1 MANATE
7 RMIDLAM
14 EQAAPAD
21 ANPFTGRLA
30 EEYGLLTTICPNA
43 AELTRRFADRIGS
56 WRRRTSPAGSAGGP
70 LLGIEI
76 GCGTGRSTL
85 SLLESRSDL
94 KLVAIDSS
102 AAMLEQAEENLAQWV
117 DAGRVVFIDA
127 DALDFLKSHPDASAY
142 LVVSNY
148 AIHNFEDDYRR
159 RVHAEI
165 FRLLEP
171 GGLFVN
177 ADRYAF
183 DDPAR
188 HLAETQADLRRW
200 FRIFEEMQRYDLLE
214 DWVVHLFGDE
224 SPQRIIRLT
233 PALEHLREVGFAP
246 VNVEFREGVDTLVTA
261 GKP

>member
-1 MANATE
+1 MPSTNE
-7 RMIDLAM
+7 RAISAQD
-14 EQAAPAD
+14 AARAD

-43 AELTRRFADRIGS
+43 AELTRKFAEYVGA
-56 WRRRTSPAGSAGGP
+56 WRRQTSQAGSAGGP

-85 SLLESRSDL
+85 SLLESRGDL
-94 KLVAIDSS
+94 KLIAFDSS

-117 DAGRVVFIDA
+117 DAGRVVFIEA
-127 DALDFLKSHPDASAY
+127 DALDFLKVQPDASAD

-148 AIHNFEDDYRR
+148 AVHNFEDGYRR

-165 FRLLEP
+165 FRILEP
-171 GGLFVN
+171 GGLFAN

-188 HLAETQADLRRW
+188 QLAETQNDLRRW
-200 FRIFEEMQRYDLLE
+200 FKIFANMSRYDLLE
-214 DWVVHLFGDE
+214 EWVVHLFGDE
-224 SPQRIIRLT
+224 SPERVMRLSA
-233 PALEHLREVGFAP
+233 ALEHLRTVGFSP
-246 VNVEFREGVDTLVTA
+246 VSVDHREGVDTLVIAT
-261 GKP
+261 KPQ